1 MNTRTQIYL
10 DDKQRR
16 ALKMLAASRDLTV
29 SDLVRRAVDRLLC
42 DEFGDKNWE
51 TEMEAAVTRIRAGG
65 SELSDDQVDAAI
77 AQRRARRRQKKAV
90 A

>member
-10 DDKQRR
+10 DDKQCH

-29 SDLVRRAVDRLLC
+29 SDLVRRAVDRLLY
-42 DEFGDKNWE
+42 DEIGDKNWE
-51 TEMEAAVTRIRAGG
+51 TEMEAAVTHIRAGG

-77 AQRRARRRQKKAV
+77 AQHRARQRQKRAL